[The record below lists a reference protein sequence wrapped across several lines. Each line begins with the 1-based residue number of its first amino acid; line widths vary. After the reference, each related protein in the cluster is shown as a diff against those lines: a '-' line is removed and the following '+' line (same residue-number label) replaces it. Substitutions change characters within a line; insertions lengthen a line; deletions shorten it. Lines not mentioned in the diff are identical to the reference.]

1 MSLGDQVYQ
10 AAPPSVVNDTI
21 KPSREGTPE
30 YSNRILF
37 FKWKN
42 ESEFDELLLGKKDAV
57 NVFLDSAKLGLVHFR
72 KEASEV
78 DVFEGKDHRRPLAE

>member
-1 MSLGDQVYQ
+1 MSLVDQVYQ

-57 NVFLDSAKLGLVHFR
+57 IVSALSINLTT
-72 KEASEV
+72 EV
-78 DVFEGKDHRRPLAE
+78 SDTKIRRSFGPSC